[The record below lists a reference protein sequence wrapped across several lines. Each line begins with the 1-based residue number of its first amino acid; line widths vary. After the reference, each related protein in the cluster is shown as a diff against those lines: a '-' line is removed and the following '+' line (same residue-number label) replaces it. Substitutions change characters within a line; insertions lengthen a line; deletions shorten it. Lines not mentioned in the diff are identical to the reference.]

1 MRWQAKIRGGK
12 RTRND
17 KNGFIMKSLEE
28 LKEFYQ
34 TDLVNDLRQLEQRR
48 KGVMRNAIM
57 TVSFVGI
64 LAVGGAGA
72 MVSQG
77 APPMVFLFALIASVV
92 IGTLAFKFIGKGY
105 KREFKHRIIG
115 KIVQFL
121 DPQLSYQPD
130 GLIDKYTFKASKLFK
145 HHIDRYKGE
154 DLVCGRVGKT
164 EIMFSELHAEY
175 KSGSGKN
182 QSWHTIF
189 KGLFFI
195 ADFNKHFRGQTV
207 VLPDTAEKL
216 FGGLGKM
223 LQEWNVSRADLIK
236 LEDPEFE
243 QEFVVYADDQVE
255 ARYILSTS
263 LMQRILDF
271 KRKTGNKIYLSF
283 TGSRVYVAVPMT
295 KNMFE
300 PKYFSN
306 MDKFDP
312 IFDYYCDLAFAVGI
326 VDDLNLNTRIWTK
339 E

>member
-1 MRWQAKIRGGK
+1 M
-12 RTRND
+12 
-17 KNGFIMKSLEE
+17 MKTLEE
-28 LKEFYQ
+28 LKEFY
-34 TDLVNDLRQLEQRR
+34 TNELSVDLHQLEQRR
-48 KGVMRNAIM
+48 KGVMRNTII
-57 TVSFVGI
+57 TVSVIGL

-77 APPMVFLFALIASVV
+77 APPMVFLFALIASVI
-92 IGTLAFKFIGKGY
+92 IGALAFKFIGGGY
-105 KREFKHRIIG
+105 KREFKWRIIG
-115 KIVQFL
+115 RIVQFL
-121 DPQLSYQPD
+121 DPELSYQPD

-154 DLVCGRVGKT
+154 DLIKGRVDKT
-164 EIMFSELHAEY
+164 DIVFSELHAEY

-223 LQEWNVSRADLIK
+223 LQDWNIGRPDLVK

-243 QEFVVYADDQVE
+243 REFVVYGSDQIE

-263 LMQRILDF
+263 LMRRILDF

-283 TGSRVYVAVPMT
+283 TGSKVFVAVPMT

-306 MDKFDP
+306 MDNFGP
-312 IFDYYCDLAFAVGI
+312 ILDYYQDLTFAIGI
-326 VDDLNLNTRIWTK
+326 VDDLNLNTRIWSK